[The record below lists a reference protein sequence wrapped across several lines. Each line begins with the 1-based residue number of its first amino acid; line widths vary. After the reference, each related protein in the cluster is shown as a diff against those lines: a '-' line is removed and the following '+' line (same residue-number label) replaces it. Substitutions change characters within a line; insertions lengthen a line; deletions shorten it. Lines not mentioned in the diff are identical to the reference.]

1 VRAPRIRISS
11 IEAEQKQKANLLIYA
26 IPLDQAKHHLMP
38 HSSADRMT
46 RQEIRAGLSLAS
58 IFALRM
64 LGLFLILPVFAI
76 SAKKLPGGENLT
88 LVGIALGAYG
98 LTQALLQLPFGMAS
112 DRYGRKRVIIV
123 GLLVFAAGSFV
134 AALAPDIWFTIL
146 GRALQGAGAISAA
159 VTALAADLT
168 REQHRTKVMALIGSS
183 IGLMFALSL
192 VAAPALD
199 ALIGLHGIFILTGV
213 LSLAAIMLVT
223 NMVPDPPPAGHA
235 ELSPVKFM
243 DVLLHPQLL
252 RLNFGILTLHFIQ
265 MAMFVVVPAA
275 IVSTGGL
282 PVSEHWKV
290 YLPVVAGSFLLM
302 LPPIF
307 YAERRARIKPV
318 FVGSIFV
325 LLLAQGGFL
334 FGSGRF
340 TALVANLVVFFVV
353 FNILEASLPS
363 LVSRIAP
370 PQAKGTALGIYN
382 TTQSFGLFLGG
393 ALGGVLAQHFGPAGV
408 FGVGI
413 ALALLWL
420 VFAVTMQA
428 PAVVALREFF
438 IQPHI
443 DIETVR
449 ERLAALPGV
458 REAVVEPEK
467 RMAYLK
473 VNLERWDERRLR
485 QLLGEGV

>member
-1 VRAPRIRISS
+1 MSS
-11 IEAEQKQKANLLIYA
+11 LS
-26 IPLDQAKHHLMP
+26 P
-38 HSSADRMT
+38 DRMT
-46 RQEIRAGLSLAS
+46 PLELRAGLSLAS

-64 LGLFLILPVFAI
+64 LGLFLILPVFAV
-76 SAKKLPGGENLT
+76 AAGHLPGGDNLT

-98 LTQALLQLPFGMAS
+98 LTQAALQIPFGMAS
-112 DRYGRKRVIIV
+112 DRYGRKRVIVI
-123 GLLVFAAGSFV
+123 GLLLFAAGSFL
-134 AALAPDIWFTIL
+134 AAAAPDIYWTIA

-192 VAAPALD
+192 VAAPALN
-199 ALIGLHGIFILTGV
+199 AVIGLSGIFILTG
-213 LSLAAIMLVT
+213 LLALAAIWLVAKI
-223 NMVPDPPPAGHA
+223 VPDPPPAEHHDHA
-235 ELSPVKFM
+235 PVGFM
-243 DVLLHPQLL
+243 DVLMNPQLL
-252 RLNFGILTLHFIQ
+252 RLNFGILALHFIQ
-265 MAMFVVVPAA
+265 MAMFVVVPGA
-275 IVSTGGL
+275 IVATGGL

-290 YLPVVAGSFLLM
+290 YLPVVLASFVLM

-318 FVGSIFV
+318 FVGSVLI

-334 FGSGRF
+334 YGSGMFRS
-340 TALVANLVVFFVV
+340 LVANLVVFFVV

-393 ALGGVLAQHFGPAGV
+393 AAGGWLAQHYGAAGV

-413 ALALLWL
+413 AFALMWLAI
-420 VFAVTMQA
+420 AVTMQA
-428 PAVVALREFF
+428 PPVVALREFI
-438 IQPHI
+438 IQPHV
-443 DIETVR
+443 DLEMLG
-449 ERLAALPGV
+449 ERLAGLPGV

-467 RMAYLK
+467 RIAYLK
-473 VNLERWDERRLR
+473 VNLERLDERRVR
-485 QLLGEGV
+485 QLLGGEA